1 MELNKNII
9 LVNIALCLLLI
20 INHWTLANSFVFLF
34 GQVLVLGSLI
44 YLALES
50 GSSDTKSEPNTQAP
64 DSDECEVSTIDDD
77 LIHSVVFD
85 LQQFLHQEVGVI
97 ENELERTVLI
107 VNDAVSGMSDS
118 FKYLQGLSDEQ
129 QVMFKSLLEKGSCI
143 DDEGTTI
150 ESFVTDSNK
159 TLEDFV
165 EVIGS
170 TREHSLETLSYTDEM
185 VQKFEGIFKLLE
197 QVEGLASQTNL
208 LALNAAIEAA
218 RAGDA
223 GRGFAVVANEVRSLS
238 VDSTELNH
246 DIRNE
251 INNAKGVIAKLR
263 SSVEVMASVDMT
275 STIEAKDKMS
285 IMIQHVENMNNE
297 TGDGVK
303 DLSVL
308 GPKII
313 DAVAIGVRSL
323 QFEDLTRQS
332 LQSLEENIVS
342 ILSVSDVLA
351 TFNDN
356 RTEPLHQQLINLRE
370 KCQDVYRVTK
380 EAEESR
386 SVKQISLE
394 EGEVDLF

>member
-1 MELNKNII
+1 
-9 LVNIALCLLLI
+9 
-20 INHWTLANSFVFLF
+20 
-34 GQVLVLGSLI
+34 
-44 YLALES
+44 
-50 GSSDTKSEPNTQAP
+50 
-64 DSDECEVSTIDDD
+64 
-77 LIHSVVFD
+77 
-85 LQQFLHQEVGVI
+85 
-97 ENELERTVLI
+97 
-107 VNDAVSGMSDS
+107 
-118 FKYLQGLSDEQ
+118 
-129 QVMFKSLLEKGSCI
+129 
-143 DDEGTTI
+143 
-150 ESFVTDSNK
+150 
-159 TLEDFV
+159 
-165 EVIGS
+165 
-170 TREHSLETLSYTDEM
+170 
-185 VQKFEGIFKLLE
+185 
-197 QVEGLASQTNL
+197 
-208 LALNAAIEAA
+208 
-218 RAGDA
+218 
-223 GRGFAVVANEVRSLS
+223 
-238 VDSTELNH
+238 
-246 DIRNE
+246 
-251 INNAKGVIAKLR
+251 
-263 SSVEVMASVDMT
+263 
-275 STIEAKDKMS
+275 MS